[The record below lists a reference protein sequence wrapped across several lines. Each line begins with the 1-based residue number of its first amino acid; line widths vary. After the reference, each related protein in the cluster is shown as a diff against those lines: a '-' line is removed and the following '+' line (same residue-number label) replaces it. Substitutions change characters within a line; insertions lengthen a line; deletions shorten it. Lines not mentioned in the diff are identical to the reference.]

1 MGRIRRVL
9 GDSSVA
15 VIVAAEEGMGIVGVI
30 TLELFEDG
38 ELVDR
43 RECHN
48 IITLG
53 GFGAFASALNWS
65 GIEDQ
70 AANLGLNTPYFLAP
84 IYGAVG
90 IGTGSLSQSDTALYN
105 ELARSVVSQASGVS
119 GQVSWSFFFGSN
131 QAVGTITEAGAFA
144 GADSGPGDGI
154 LLDHVLISP
163 SVTKTSAQTM
173 TMQVTF
179 TLVNN

>member
-1 MGRIRRVL
+1 
-9 GDSSVA
+9 
-15 VIVAAEEGMGIVGVI
+15 MGIVGVI
-30 TLELFEDG
+30 TLEVFEDG

-48 IITLG
+48 LITLG

-90 IGTGSLSQSDTALYN
+90 IGTGTLSQSDTALYN
-105 ELARSVVSQASGVS
+105 ELARSTVSQATGVS
-119 GQVSWSFFFGSN
+119 GQLSWSFFFGLT
-131 QAVGTITEAGAFA
+131 QAVGTVSEAGVFGGA
-144 GADSGPGDGI
+144 GSASASGI

-163 SVTKTSAQTM
+163 AVVKTSSQTM

-179 TLVNN
+179 TLVNG